1 MENWQR
7 RRKDEGILGAEASL
21 VNAVTEDA
29 QMRAQFSRPSGAVPE
44 GALATLARI
53 FNPSIDALEENW
65 YGSVES
71 VAEASVEDLV
81 AIGLP
86 RWLAKELANA
96 SVEFDATEH
105 RNSRPEG
112 RASKG
117 GKSKGKRRL

>member
-1 MENWQR
+1 MESWRR
-7 RRKDEGILGAEASL
+7 RRKDEGSFDVETIL

-29 QMRAQFSRPSGAVPE
+29 QMRARFARPSGAVLE

-53 FNPSIDALEENW
+53 FYSSIDALEDNW

-71 VAEASVEDLV
+71 VAEASVEYLI

-86 RWLAKELANA
+86 RRLAKELANA
-96 SVEFDATEH
+96 SVEFDATEY
-105 RNSRPEG
+105 RNSRPKG

-117 GKSKGKRRL
+117 GKSMGKRRP